1 MFLSKT
7 SSPITLLIYFVD
19 DLSKETLKAL
29 VSPLI
34 STTDN
39 VNSDNGFVSIL
50 APLIDTVDPETLL
63 VKMSA
68 AYEPRGLNW
77 QTILSA

>member
-19 DLSKETLKAL
+19 DLSKETLNVL
-29 VSPLI
+29 VVPVI

-39 VNSDNGFVSIL
+39 ENSDNGLLCIL
-50 APLIDTVDPETLL
+50 APLIVTVEPDTLL
-63 VKMSA
+63 VKISA
-68 AYEPRGLNW
+68 AYEPRGLN
-77 QTILSA
+77 